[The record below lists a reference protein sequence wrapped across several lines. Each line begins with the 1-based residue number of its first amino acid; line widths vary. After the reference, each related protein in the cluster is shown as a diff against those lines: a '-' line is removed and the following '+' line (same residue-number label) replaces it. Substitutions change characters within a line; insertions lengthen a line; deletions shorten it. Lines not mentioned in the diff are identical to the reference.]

1 VTAEAESRYGR
12 PACGRGRPGCPERR
26 RRGRGHARARRCP
39 AGDPSRSRARC
50 PRASRGSPAG
60 AATATSRPTPTHH
73 AQGCP
78 RVARGRALD
87 LLRRELHAL
96 STGRSAEAERLFEGA
111 DPPAD
116 GCEAQPCVA
125 YRLGVAADSQ
135 HEQQDA
141 EIVPLKSRRE
151 LQICNGNR
159 RPSTFRARPNRGNNA
174 VWD

>member
-1 VTAEAESRYGR
+1 L
-12 PACGRGRPGCPERR
+12 
-26 RRGRGHARARRCP
+26 
-39 AGDPSRSRARC
+39 
-50 PRASRGSPAG
+50 
-60 AATATSRPTPTHH
+60 
-73 AQGCP
+73 P
-78 RVARGRALD
+78 RVALGRALD